1 MRKSS
6 GRKPTP
12 PCVPLVRLHSSNI
25 CISDLHTASRILV
38 RQPSQSKPS
47 ERSAPSM
54 STPCGH
60 HLRGL
65 RRECGRRYGLIV
77 RLHGLHGGA
86 VGRGLPARGC
96 YVRVGVG
103 SAVSSR
109 LLLSGREQVRDNEL
123 SWVSVAGRGL
133 DETIASSFESK
144 SKRPKPTK
152 ISSVSTKQQSRPK
165 YSQSLM
171 SICLRLLVQHSFSRA
186 QSNPSQIDTD
196 TSTILHSFR
205 QSQPYAEYMFLLELS
220 DCRQVYAKSWV
231 QPLLL
236 HARLHERT

>member
-1 MRKSS
+1 MWSS
-6 GRKPTP
+6 
-12 PCVPLVRLHSSNI
+12 VRLDCAPPWSPWRCLRAEGRQRCSSAV
-25 CISDLHTASRILV
+25 LMV
-38 RQPSQSKPS
+38 RRF
-47 ERSAPSM
+47 E
-54 STPCGH
+54 
-60 HLRGL
+60 
-65 RRECGRRYGLIV
+65 V
-77 RLHGLHGGA
+77 
-86 VGRGLPARGC
+86 PARVC
-96 YVRVGVG
+96 YVRVGGG

-109 LLLSGREQVRDNEL
+109 LLLSDREQVRDNEL

-152 ISSVSTKQQSRPK
+152 ISSVSTKQQSRLK

-196 TSTILHSFR
+196 TSTILHSSR

>member
-1 MRKSS
+1 
-6 GRKPTP
+6 
-12 PCVPLVRLHSSNI
+12 
-25 CISDLHTASRILV
+25 
-38 RQPSQSKPS
+38 
-47 ERSAPSM
+47 
-54 STPCGH
+54 
-60 HLRGL
+60 
-65 RRECGRRYGLIV
+65 LIV
-77 RLHGLHGGA
+77 RLHGHRLGGHASVVSPCRCVGAEGRQRCSSA
-86 VGRGLPARGC
+86 VLMVRRFEVPARVC

-123 SWVSVAGRGL
+123 SWVS
-133 DETIASSFESK
+133 ASQPGSFHIFNESQQF
-144 SKRPKPTK
+144 PANADFKPL
-152 ISSVSTKQQSRPK
+152 SFLSVGTKQQSRLK

-205 QSQPYAEYMFLLELS
+205 QSQPFAEYTFLREQS
-220 DCRQVYAKSWV
+220 DHRQVYAKSWV

>member
-1 MRKSS
+1 MEIHCRTTVILSAS
-6 GRKPTP
+6 TGIR
-12 PCVPLVRLHSSNI
+12 VENNHS
-25 CISDLHTASRILV
+25 
-38 RQPSQSKPS
+38 Q
-47 ERSAPSM
+47 
-54 STPCGH
+54 
-60 HLRGL
+60 RGA
-65 RRECGRRYGLIV
+65 
-77 RLHGLHGGA
+77 HA
-86 VGRGLPARGC
+86 
-96 YVRVGVG
+96 
-103 SAVSSR
+103 
-109 LLLSGREQVRDNEL
+109 QL

-152 ISSVSTKQQSRPK
+152 ISSVSTKQQSRLK

-196 TSTILHSFR
+196 TSTILHSSR